1 MNVAILDSNKKI
13 INVIV
18 MDEVDFVESDT
29 LKKCPEWCWIGD
41 VYTIEKP
48 TDYAGIEI
56 DVLTTAYTNVSKGD
70 ILDMIA
76 GLTEQVEALKGST
89 TK

>member
-18 MDEVDFVESDT
+18 MDEVDFVENDT
-29 LKKCPEWCWIGD
+29 LKKCPAWCWIGD

-48 TDYAGIEI
+48 TDYVGVEI
-56 DVLTTAYTNVSKGD
+56 NVITTAYTNVSKGD

-76 GLTEQVEALKGST
+76 GLTEQVEALKGSE